1 MQSVA
6 ILLGWKGKALSKVA
20 KSERVTGF
28 LKVEDIRY
36 FYRLK
41 VNKNEKVLKD
51 NIQVIS
57 LKIGKVE
64 L

>member
-6 ILLGWKGKALSKVA
+6 ILLGWKRKALSKVV
-20 KSERVTGF
+20 KSERVTAF

-57 LKIGKVE
+57 L
-64 L
+64 